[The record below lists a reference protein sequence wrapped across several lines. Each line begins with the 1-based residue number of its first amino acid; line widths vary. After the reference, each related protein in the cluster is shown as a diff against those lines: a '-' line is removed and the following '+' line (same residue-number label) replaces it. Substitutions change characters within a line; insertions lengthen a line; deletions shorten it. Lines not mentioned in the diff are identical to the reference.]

1 MTSIE
6 KLQLCGVR
14 SFDPNPANQQ
24 FIQFQKPLTVI
35 LGKNGAGK
43 TTIIEALLN
52 ACTGAMP
59 PGSGAEKGSFVY
71 DPKVVGETEVKAQI
85 RLIFTGK
92 GSKVMQVIRS
102 FQATRSAHRVTF
114 TTLDNTVAFQDSAT
128 GEVISSTYRSS
139 DVDRV
144 VPEMLGVSPAVL
156 THVIFCHQEECN
168 WPLGPPKDVKRIFDD
183 IFAATRYVLAL
194 DRLRDNSKEFRRQLK
209 EHEASLMALREHRE
223 QAKQLEQQIAQKE
236 SLVKAIQSRSIGI
249 EPELR
254 GLCQAREELRAVEE
268 QIETLQRE
276 VAVTSGRLEE
286 RREAIRRMGA
296 PTTSQTLED
305 LLEIRRCFGAQ
316 MQQLEESLVRDTKRH
331 DAAAAR
337 RRIQEEEMY
346 KCRSNVQL
354 LEREA
359 LVHKGNVV
367 QLRELIQHLSSEY
380 VLSEDSIDELSLQ
393 RVLQKAEVAVA
404 AARQR
409 ICAATEC
416 VQQRIQ
422 DAEDGV
428 QGNSRA
434 VDGCNREIEMREH
447 ALEGVC
453 RRIKENAAAISALG
467 GDGCRTQ
474 LLQVQTEVEELQ
486 QRVAAAEVLRKKG
499 GEAKRSQHILV
510 ELEEQNS
517 AVAQLREEMMQQKL
531 MERQGQ
537 DLVLLRQQV
546 DESNAAVA
554 TALQRDVLPI
564 LQEIGMQ
571 VPQDVGADTFS
582 LQTLTSL
589 RTQTAQ
595 VQQLKAEDLRAL
607 QTRVLELENMCAIE
621 EQQMSYNTNELDQC
635 RRSVD
640 AGTRQCSGLVSNMED
655 YEEMLLQAR
664 EAAETASQR
673 RHALETLATCY
684 HDFMVV
690 AREKGMCA
698 VCERSFESEDALERF
713 LTRNAAKQRTSP
725 DQLAAVEA
733 AVTKAQATYEGFEKL
748 QNVVAT
754 VRRNLPRI
762 PDLEAELEAL
772 EERVKKNRA
781 EQRKVSAARDASQ
794 HVVHQLDIVFQHLCR
809 VCTMGEKTV
818 ALRDTLRRKEKDAE
832 AAQAEQQRQPQI
844 RRMQGSG
851 DGAAERVQLPQ
862 RSFEEL
868 SEAYAASTERLHQLN
883 RQFAEAQRM
892 ECGQDE
898 NAVHRQLQE
907 RKAALFQ
914 AEVAVAKL
922 EDLETVARELQEE
935 AVQHRT
941 RLEELKVQATEAQ
954 RSVEV
959 HQRRVLQLRTELQ
972 KAEAAERGALDTA
985 EQQLRQLQLS
995 LPAVLSYVQ
1004 NGCNQRLEGLRGHLR
1019 ETESAYEA
1027 ATQEEEE
1034 LASRI
1039 NEARTTL
1046 SDQHRRSADMDR
1058 QIDVLQQAVS
1068 IAADEARLT
1077 ETERT
1082 LASLKSDR
1090 LHDVEQLLGE
1100 EAGQASLAAL
1110 REMITAKITSLEKIR
1125 AQQDGNTEAMLLDV
1139 SQLKQQLRGDKYQNI
1154 EKRYRSTFLKVQTT
1168 EISIQD
1174 IEKYYSALEKAV
1186 QSYHQEKITQI
1197 NQIIAE
1203 LWRQTYRGSDID
1215 TVEIRSETE
1224 GTTTTAARR
1233 SYNYRVVMKRG
1244 NNEMDMRGRCSAG
1257 QKVLASIIIRL
1268 ALSEAFC
1275 CDCGILA
1282 LDEPTT
1288 NLDDDNARSLADA
1301 LRTLIEVRR
1310 AVKHFQLVVITHDEQ
1325 FVRAL
1330 GGQSLEKF
1338 YYVHKDREGAFS
1350 VIDERTFDQLFA

>member
-59 PGSGAEKGSFVY
+59 PGSGTEKGSFVY

-92 GSKVMQVIRS
+92 GGKLMQVIRS

-114 TTLDNTVAFQDSAT
+114 TTLDNTVAFQDLAT
-128 GEVISSTYRSS
+128 GEVVSSTYRAS

-156 THVIFCHQEECN
+156 EHVIFCHQEECN

-236 SLVKAIQSRSIGI
+236 SVVKAIQDRSIGI

-254 GLCQAREELRAVEE
+254 GLRQAREALRTVEE

-276 VAVTSGRLEE
+276 VAVTNGRLEE
-286 RREAIRRMGA
+286 RREAVRRMGVPA
-296 PTTSQTLED
+296 TSQTLED
-305 LLEIRRCFGAQ
+305 LLEMRGSFTAQ
-316 MQQLEESLVRDTKRH
+316 MQQLEEGLVHDTKRH
-331 DAAAAR
+331 DTAAAR
-337 RRIQEEEMY
+337 RRAQEEEMY

-359 LVHKGNVV
+359 QLHKQNVAR
-367 QLRELIQHLSSEY
+367 LRELIQHLSNEY
-380 VLSEDSIDELSLQ
+380 VLSEGNIDERSLQ
-393 RVLQKAEVAVA
+393 RLLQKAEEAVAVERRR
-404 AARQR
+404 ARTTSEG
-409 ICAATEC
+409 I
-416 VQQRIQ
+416 QQRIR

-428 QGNSRA
+428 QGSSRA
-434 VDGCNREIEMREH
+434 VDGCNKEIEMREH
-447 ALEGVC
+447 AVENV
-453 RRIKENAAAISALG
+453 RRRMKENAAAIAALG
-467 GDGCRTQ
+467 GDGCRGQ
-474 LLQVQTEVEELQ
+474 LRQVQVEVEELQ
-486 QRVAAAEVLRKKG
+486 QRVAATEELRKKG
-499 GEAKRSQHILV
+499 SGGHQSQRIIM

-517 AVAQLREEMMQQKL
+517 TVAELREEMMQQKL
-531 MERQGQ
+531 LERQQQ
-537 DLVLLRQQV
+537 DLVLLRQQI
-546 DESNAAVA
+546 DESSAAVA
-554 TALQRDVLPI
+554 AALQRDVLPI
-564 LQEIGMQ
+564 LHEVGVQ
-571 VPQDVGADTFS
+571 VPQEAAADS
-582 LQTLTSL
+582 LSLTTLTSL
-589 RTQTAQ
+589 RSQAAQ
-595 VQQLKAEDLRAL
+595 VRQLKAEELSAL
-607 QTRVLELENMCAIE
+607 QTRALELEKACALQ
-621 EQQMSYNTNELDQC
+621 EQKMSYSADELAQC
-635 RRSVD
+635 RRAVD
-640 AGTRQCSGLVSNMED
+640 AGTRQCAGLFPDMD
-655 YEEMLLQAR
+655 AYEGVLLQAR
-664 EAAETASQR
+664 EAAETAVQK
-673 RHALETLATCY
+673 RHALEALASCY

-690 AREKGMCA
+690 AKEEKTCA
-698 VCERSFESEDALERF
+698 VCERPFDSDDSLESF
-713 LTRNAAKQRTSP
+713 LTRKADRQRTSP
-725 DQLAAVEA
+725 EALAAV
-733 AVTKAQATYEGFEKL
+733 QATVTAAQEAYQSLEKL
-748 QNVVAT
+748 QSVVVT
-754 VRRNLPRI
+754 VRQNRHRI
-762 PDLEAELEAL
+762 PVLEVELNAL
-772 EERVKKNRA
+772 EDKMKQSCA
-781 EQRKVSAARDASQ
+781 EQREVCATRDAAQ
-794 HVVHQLDIVFQHLCR
+794 HVVHQLDTMYQHLCM

-818 ALRDTLRRKEKDAE
+818 ALRDTLARKEKDFE
-832 AAQAEQQRQPQI
+832 AAQAEQQQQETQRKG
-844 RRMQGSG
+844 GSG
-851 DGAAERVQLPQ
+851 DGATARAEPPQ
-862 RSFEEL
+862 RSYEEL
-868 SEAYAASTERLHQLN
+868 CEAYAAATERLHKLN
-883 RQFAEAQRM
+883 RQFTEAQRM
-892 ECGQDE
+892 ERGQDE
-898 NAVHRQLQE
+898 NAAERELQE
-907 RKAALFQ
+907 RKAAMLQ

-922 EDLETVARELQEE
+922 EDLEAAVRELQEE
-935 AVQHRT
+935 AAQHRT
-941 RLEELKVQATEAQ
+941 RVEELKRQAAEAQ
-954 RSVEV
+954 RSVEA
-959 HQRRVLQLRTELQ
+959 HQQRVLQLRAEFQ
-972 KAEAAERGALDTA
+972 KTEAAERGALDTA
-985 EQQLRQLQLS
+985 ETQLRELQLS
-995 LPAVLSYVQ
+995 LPPVLRYVQ
-1004 NGCNQRLEGLRGHLR
+1004 NGCARQLEELRVHLH
-1019 ETESAYEA
+1019 ETESAYKA
-1027 ATQEEEE
+1027 AAQEEEG
-1034 LASRI
+1034 LASRMK
-1039 NEARTTL
+1039 EARETL

-1058 QIDVLQQAVS
+1058 HIDVLQQEAS
-1068 IAADEARLT
+1068 IAADEAHLA

-1090 LHDVEQLLGE
+1090 LQEVEQLLGK
-1100 EAGQASLAAL
+1100 EARQASLATL

-1139 SQLKQQLRGDKYQNI
+1139 NQLKQQLRGDKYQNI

-1186 QSYHQEKITQI
+1186 QSYHQEKIAQI

-1203 LWRQTYRGSDID
+1203 LWRQTYRGSDVD

-1301 LRTLIEVRR
+1301 LRTLIQARR

-1338 YYVHKDREGAFS
+1338 YYVLKDREGAFS